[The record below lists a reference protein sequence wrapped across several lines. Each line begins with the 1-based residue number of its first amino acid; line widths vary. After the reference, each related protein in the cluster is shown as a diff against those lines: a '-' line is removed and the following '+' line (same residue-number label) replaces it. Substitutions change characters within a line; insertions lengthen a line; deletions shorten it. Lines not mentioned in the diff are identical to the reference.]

1 MIRRTPSTPRSA
13 RTRTIDVSAYRG
25 QWIALDPKTRV
36 VIGHG
41 STPQAATKKLAET
54 VEPLLYFVSK
64 SDAWF
69 VGVGA

>member
-1 MIRRTPSTPRSA
+1 MIRRTSLTPRTVRA
-13 RTRTIDVSAYRG
+13 RPIDVSLYRG

-36 VIGHG
+36 VLGYG
-41 STPQAATKKLAET
+41 TTPQAATKKLAAT

-69 VGVGA
+69 VGAGA